1 MKIAI
6 TGGGTG
12 GHLSIAKSLKEAFLQ
27 KGIETLYI
35 GSASGQDRSWFETD
49 RDLLA
54 TYFFD
59 TQGVVNKKGISK
71 FHSLMKVAKNSIK
84 ATNILQKHEID
95 AVISVGGYSA
105 APASFAAILKKTPLF
120 IHEQNAVKGKLNQI
134 LTPFAKRIFCS
145 FAPPYDPYPVRSI
158 FYRTRRIRKKLRT
171 VIFLGGSQGAKEI
184 NDLALQW
191 ATKLQEK
198 DIKII
203 HQTGKN
209 DYERVKR
216 AYEMMKIEA
225 DIFPFEPNI
234 AEKIAQADLAI
245 SRSGA
250 STLWE
255 LTTNLLPAIFLPYPY
270 AAADHQ
276 RFNALFLQN
285 RNAGM
290 LYDAQSIEDIF
301 ELDLES
307 MSRNL
312 LPLSRPEG
320 AKKIVEEILTI
331 L

>member
-1 MKIAI
+1 
-6 TGGGTG
+6 
-12 GHLSIAKSLKEAFLQ
+12 
-27 KGIETLYI
+27 
-35 GSASGQDRSWFETD
+35 
-49 RDLLA
+49 
-54 TYFFD
+54 
-59 TQGVVNKKGISK
+59 
-71 FHSLMKVAKNSIK
+71 MKVAKNSIK

-255 LTTNLLPAIFLPYPY
+255 LATNLLPAIFLPYPY

-276 RFNALFLQN
+276 RFNALFLHN

-307 MSRNL
+307 ISRNL